1 MTVIGC
7 CHSGETAPYRT
18 KLVDRD
24 ITPHRFRSLISKKGN
39 HWYFRRSCQEL
50 GNRRGVRRD
59 AG

>member
-18 KLVDRD
+18 KPVDRD